1 MPLQRVRDAENRMRN
16 KLSNGP
22 RRVQSNVNRIL
33 SIRMITV
40 IIVSW
45 IHRVFCN
52 VKAYVS
58 CRGYRGILI
67 RAQVYSCEY
76 KVAPRIVIST
86 FVLDRKSIFLSGIFF
101 TLRIAVSPGI
111 YHDTGR
117 KTNDCSFHTI
127 ERKGEISYD

>member
-1 MPLQRVRDAENRMRN
+1 M
-16 KLSNGP
+16 
-22 RRVQSNVNRIL
+22 NRIL
-33 SIRMITV
+33 SIMMITV

-86 FVLDRKSIFLSGIFF
+86 FVLDRKSIFLSGTFLLYGLQFHPESIM
-101 TLRIAVSPGI
+101 TPDGKQMIAAFI
-111 YHDTGR
+111 R
-117 KTNDCSFHTI
+117 
-127 ERKGEISYD
+127 

>member
-1 MPLQRVRDAENRMRN
+1 MPLQRVRDAENRMRK

-33 SIRMITV
+33 LIMMITV

-67 RAQVYSCEY
+67 RTQVYACEY
-76 KVAPRIVIST
+76 KVAPRIVIRT
-86 FVLDRKSIFLSGIFF
+86 FVLDRKSIFLSGTFF
-101 TLRIAVSPGI
+101 MI
-111 YHDTGR
+111 
-117 KTNDCSFHTI
+117 
-127 ERKGEISYD
+127 

>member
-67 RAQVYSCEY
+67 RAQVYACEY
-76 KVAPRIVIST
+76 KVAPRIVIRT
-86 FVLDRKSIFLSGIFF
+86 FVLDRKSIFLSGTFLCNKKVPTEQF
-101 TLRIAVSPGI
+101 
-111 YHDTGR
+111 TGR

>member
-1 MPLQRVRDAENRMRN
+1 MSLQRVRDAENRMRN

-33 SIRMITV
+33 FVMMITV

-86 FVLDRKSIFLSGIFF
+86 FVLDRKSIFLSGTFF
-101 TLRIAVSPGI
+101 TLQEIA
-111 YHDTGR
+111 
-117 KTNDCSFHTI
+117 FL
-127 ERKGEISYD
+127 

>member
-33 SIRMITV
+33 L

-67 RAQVYSCEY
+67 RAQVYACEY
-76 KVAPRIVIST
+76 KVAPRIVIRT
-86 FVLDRKSIFLSGIFF
+86 FVLDRKSIFLSGTFF
-101 TLRIAVSPGI
+101 TLQEIA
-111 YHDTGR
+111 
-117 KTNDCSFHTI
+117 FL
-127 ERKGEISYD
+127 

>member
-33 SIRMITV
+33 SVMMITV

-76 KVAPRIVIST
+76 KVAPRIVIRT
-86 FVLDRKSIFLSGIFF
+86 FVLDRKSIFLSGTFF

-111 YHDTGR
+111 YHDTGW
-117 KTNDCSFHTI
+117 KTDDCRFHTI

>member
-33 SIRMITV
+33 SIMMITV

-86 FVLDRKSIFLSGIFF
+86 FVLDRKSIFLSGTFF

-117 KTNDCSFHTI
+117 ETDDCSFHTI